1 MQEAPTGQV
10 PCSYH
15 PNVMTGLRCNR
26 CSKPICPKDA
36 VRTPVG
42 MRCPDCAGVRSLP
55 TIRTQGDVLLKAI
68 GAGALVAFVVAV
80 LWRFIPE
87 WNFYLCLA
95 MGFGVVE
102 TISAISRNKRG
113 RDLMLASML
122 IITGGFV
129 LSRVLLAQR
138 YGIPL
143 DAVNQLSDPIVRLL
157 QLQAVPDLVY
167 IGLAYLIAWVRFR

>member
-1 MQEAPTGQV
+1 MQAPSGQV

-26 CSKPICPKDA
+26 CSKPICPQDA

-42 MRCPDCAGVRSLP
+42 LRCPDCAGVRSLP

-68 GAGALVAFVVAV
+68 GAGILVALVVAV
-80 LWRFIPE
+80 LWRFIPD
-87 WNFYLCLA
+87 WGFYLSLA

-102 TISAISRNKRG
+102 AMASVSRNKRG
-113 RDLMLASML
+113 KDLMVGAML
-122 IITGGFV
+122 IITGGFI

-138 YGIPL
+138 YGIPTEL
-143 DAVNQLSDPIVRLL
+143 INQMSEPVARAL
-157 QLQAVPDLVY
+157 QLRAMPDLIYVA
-167 IGLAYLIAWVRFR
+167 LAYLIAWVRFR